1 MENWVMNRKEIASL
15 LIDALENQDID
26 SIWFAIGELEKG
38 E

>member
-1 MENWVMNRKEIASL
+1 MTNKEIASL